1 MAIQIVF
8 VLAETYGLRIYAIM
22 LPSSD
27 FLDAHFVIHK
37 IVRRETDMVRFDWLL
52 FT

>member
-1 MAIQIVF
+1 MAIQIIF

-27 FLDAHFVIHK
+27 LLDAYFVNIG
-37 IVRRETDMVRFDWLL
+37 IRPQFRLL
-52 FT
+52 EIKYP